1 MALKVVGSVFF
12 FAVFGMSAGPVVWQ
26 YVPEVVGGNIVGL
39 ATLLNWSGVFLIVFF
54 YPLI

>member
-1 MALKVVGSVFF
+1 VALKVVGSVFF